1 MFKKWSASMFALFLG
16 ITLLS
21 GCGKSSTQ
29 ENFEQQF
36 TIAQGALNH
45 LDSNYKKIEEHV
57 KDPTKMGLYE
67 RTMFVALEKLEK
79 EYPDSNEVKSMI
91 SQFKNDTTEN
101 GVIFKEIKNDYNK
114 VISEKDKY
122 NTLKSKKAAE
132 LKHTDFSSSYFNTV
146 FSTNLAT
153 SLELFD
159 EHFIDYINIIASIS
173 STVDPVVVD
182 KTEFKNNK
190 DSPLG
195 SQLVGNPAYGNWVKD
210 PVTGH
215 QSWSFLEIYGFMSLM
230 DNMID
235 GGRYRSGY
243 NYNRGSDR
251 YRYDNWSKNRN
262 WSYNQDVYANKYATP
277 YTKSKYQSSLSGV
290 KANPV
295 YKNQTF
301 DNKNLKAQNTKI
313 AGSSNSKYSSN
324 LVRNTSSNKSSSSS
338 SASSNKSSSTYKGNT
353 GSNASKYSSSIRSS
367 SSSSRSSKGGK

>member
-1 MFKKWSASMFALFLG
+1 MLKKWSASLFAIIFA

-45 LDSNYKKIEEHV
+45 LDSTYKKLEEHV

-79 EYPDSNEVKSMI
+79 EYPESKEVKSMI

-101 GVIFKEIKNDYNK
+101 GVIFKEIKEDYNK
-114 VISEKDKY
+114 VISQKDNY
-122 NTLKSKKAAE
+122 NTLKSKKAAD
-132 LKHTDFSSSYFNTV
+132 LKHTDFNSSYLNTV
-146 FSTNLAT
+146 LSTNMAI
-153 SLELFD
+153 SLERFD
-159 EHFIDYINIIASIS
+159 ENFIDYINIIASIS
-173 STVDPVVVD
+173 SNVDPVVVD

-190 DSPLG
+190 DAPVG
-195 SQLVGNPAYGNWVKD
+195 SQFVGNPAYGNWVTD
-210 PVTGH
+210 PTTGH

-324 LVRNTSSNKSSSSS
+324 LVRNTSSNKSSSSN
-338 SASSNKSSSTYKGNT
+338 SATYKGNT